1 MTPRHP
7 ANGHSVNEIFGDSLP
22 ETTKDEW
29 DDTRPEGEGDRDDWM
44 RENVPPHHG

>member
-1 MTPRHP
+1 MSGQPP
-7 ANGHSVNEIFGDSLP
+7 ANGRAVNKIFGDSLP

-29 DDTRPEGEGDRDDWM
+29 DDSPSDGEADRDDWL

>member
-1 MTPRHP
+1 MSGEARFE
-7 ANGHSVNEIFGDSLP
+7 GHSVNKIFGDSLP

-29 DDTRPEGEGDRDDWM
+29 DDNPSAGDAERDDWL